1 MSAGLGLSLAAI
13 KFLEGYTIAAKKNQ
27 QDKQKLEKELAANKK
42 KDEAEI
48 GKRLTSLSKAPD
60 GSPLSNWVDEQ
71 QRNLALDPTYVVD
84 FSQAKTLSSQAP
96 EESFASKE
104 AKSLIGE
111 TGDRYAAPAENE
123 QKVLERVYRQ
133 RRDIGK
139 QEKVVT
145 NLSRRKELEESQFRD
160 VKSERTEYVNELE
173 KKIDAVE
180 SKYIR
185 WQEWNAL
192 GKDKVRQE
200 MYLRINPGSSI
211 PTPPPPM
218 DIEKAKQFTMIYE
231 QLMGRPYKE
240 NAFNFLEDKIA
251 KNYNPEKETDTSKDI
266 KTRFDKEKIEFEAIQ
281 VDFESAMDSLNV
293 LNTSIWNLDITNKAK
308 VD

>member
-1 MSAGLGLSLAAI
+1 
-13 KFLEGYTIAAKKNQ
+13 
-27 QDKQKLEKELAANKK
+27 
-42 KDEAEI
+42 
-48 GKRLTSLSKAPD
+48 
-60 GSPLSNWVDEQ
+60 
-71 QRNLALDPTYVVD
+71 
-84 FSQAKTLSSQAP
+84 
-96 EESFASKE
+96 SFASKE